1 VGGRGPRHWTVALN
15 GAQAI
20 RCSARAPSIRT
31 STKSD
36 FILLFRPG
44 AGHGNHGGMN
54 AAGGTSAPVSA
65 PRRGASPYATL
76 SILLLA
82 GHVSTA
88 CGEPGDDSE
97 GTAGGNLCMAVNGSR
112 LRAME
117 LRGDDGAR
125 LGLYSDWYDTKL
137 GFECRS
143 LPLADGVEHCM
154 PKVRLAQAEGG
165 GPDYLDFTCTRPVM
179 PYGGNPCDPDPPA
192 YGVATASVSIDS
204 CERGIYRVYALGPS
218 VERPVVAYRKTD
230 AGACEPY
237 DVIPDAWGGPTYYEV
252 VEELPPDHF
261 VSWKFEKRG
270 ARLQQRVPIGSD
282 GTRGYAEY
290 AAFDAKLDTWC
301 GPALAADGVERC
313 LPRGGHGTN
322 GYADSACTQ
331 PVTFALPPDCRD
343 SLESKTLYHLEA
355 GELPASACSPQP
367 RVHVSSVGD
376 KAGVPDP
383 IYVYSGP
390 ECTPTPNFD
399 GQAYF
404 PIGREVPPD
413 TFVPFEMKEAA
424 CGPGMTSGTRL
435 KAIVRE
441 AAGVRHPEYF
451 RDSELGRICGV
462 RPASDGVTRCL
473 PGREVNVGYSDAA
486 CTRPAVGV
494 TECHMDDH
502 ILLYAPDPTVDACA
516 AKNFRVAVHTLGAR
530 LDGLSQVFVI
540 DQTMTC
546 APWVDASRPII
557 HEIGPA
563 IPPDRFVA
571 FTETR

>member
-1 VGGRGPRHWTVALN
+1 
-15 GAQAI
+15 
-20 RCSARAPSIRT
+20 
-31 STKSD
+31 
-36 FILLFRPG
+36 
-44 AGHGNHGGMN
+44 MN
-54 AAGGTSAPVSA
+54 AAGNTSAPVSA
-65 PRRGASPYATL
+65 PRRGGAYFATL
-76 SILLLA
+76 STLLLA
-82 GHVSTA
+82 GHASTA

-112 LRAME
+112 LRALE

-125 LGLYSDWYDTKL
+125 LGRYEEWHDTKL
-137 GFECRS
+137 GFECRL
-143 LPLADGVEHCM
+143 LPLADGVEHCV
-154 PKVRLAQAEGG
+154 PKDRLAHAEGD
-165 GPDYLDFTCTRPVM
+165 GPDYLDFTCTRPVI
-179 PYGGNPCDPDPPA
+179 PYGGNPCDPDPPTYA
-192 YGVATASVSIDS
+192 VAAARVSIDS

-218 VERPVVAYRKTD
+218 VERPVVAYRKTG

-261 VSWKFEKRG
+261 VSWKFENQG

-282 GTRGYAEY
+282 GTRGYPWGV
-290 AAFDAKLDTWC
+290 FDAKAGTWC

-313 LPRGGHGTN
+313 LPSGGHGTN

-331 PVTFALPPDCRD
+331 PLTFALPPDCRD
-343 SLESKTLYHLEA
+343 SLKSKTPYHLQA
-355 GELPASACSPQP
+355 GELLASECSPRP
-367 RVHVSSVGD
+367 RVRVSSIGE

-390 ECTPTPNFD
+390 DCTPMPNFD
-399 GQAYF
+399 SQAYF
-404 PIGREVPPD
+404 PIGRELPPE

-441 AAGVRHPEYF
+441 AGGARLPEHF
-451 RDSELGRICGV
+451 RDSELGRICTV

-473 PGREVNVGYSDAA
+473 PGRLVNVGYSDAA
-486 CTRPAVGV
+486 CTSRAVGV

-502 ILLYAPDPTVDACA
+502 ILLNAQNPTVDACA
-516 AKNFRVAVHTLGAR
+516 GNNFDVAVHALGAR
-530 LDGLSQVFVI
+530 LEGLSQIFVI
-540 DQTMTC
+540 DNTMTC
-546 APWVDASRPII
+546 VPWVDATRPII
-557 HEIGPA
+557 HEIGPEV
-563 IPPDRFVA
+563 PPDRFVA